1 MKKFVL
7 LFIPL
12 LALTSCGNNPI
23 DNFVLSLKEKFPNGY
38 QGFEYYNY
46 IKNASYFNL
55 STNESKIV
63 NLTANIYNKEGFGYF
78 DYSILSGDLISL
90 ESNSFSYKDNVLT
103 SKENI
108 VFKFKDGVNYFE
120 FTKVNDSN
128 EIVEQ
133 ISAKYSLQS
142 NSNALKFS
150 LGFFS
155 NFLDTRYDDL
165 GFIDESLVEY
175 YENLN
180 LTYKE
185 PKTVIIHSDSKIHDN
200 ANILYLNNDQYILN
214 YKSKFSNL
222 TYFYFDD
229 ELKVTKAESTKNGE
243 YYLLDENNSYLEN
256 KRNAVTKET
265 LEVTNA
271 FEVTI

>member
-7 LFIPL
+7 LFITL

-155 NFLDTRYDDL
+155 NFLDTRCDDL

-185 PKTVIIHSDSKIHDN
+185 PKIVIIHSDSKIHDN
-200 ANILYLNNDQYILN
+200 ANIFYLNNDQYILN

-243 YYLLDENNSYLEN
+243 YYLLDENNSYLKN